1 MTTTLLLPLRNPLAL
16 LGARVCVP
24 RAETMTKTVEVSR
37 GMARKLERHMP
48 LKLRLLGKCFVATG
62 VILLMVLTFLW
73 SQYLFPTMLDAHVAF
88 DVRSYRAFLRF
99 KLDVSP

>member
-1 MTTTLLLPLRNPLAL
+1 
-16 LGARVCVP
+16 
-24 RAETMTKTVEVSR
+24 
-37 GMARKLERHMP
+37 MARKLERHMP

-88 DVRSYRAFLRF
+88 DVRSYRAYLGS
-99 KLDVSP
+99 KLDRHCGNFTVSRRCSMSTMSL